1 MAKMLIKRI
10 ALLAF
15 FCVLIS
21 VNQLKAIGQSIS
33 FPSDTSDFIRDL
45 TTKFQKVGDADAAE
59 AKLVLS
65 AFTYQWTSNLL
76 ADSQKKQAKEV
87 YNLLNERKLEVAP
100 YYVLYFKVLTSLVKQ
115 TSTPGTFDLFHKSV
129 NYCLLSKTPSRTIL
143 KYLTQTDLL
152 INNNAFMQTNT
163 EAWYIRRGTYKF
175 AFDSVPNFLFS
186 AGSLACIVRNDSAC
200 IYDTKGS
207 YYPLSQIWTGKGGKV
222 YWDRTG
228 LGRDVVYAKL
238 ADYKID
244 TRTISYSAD
253 SVLFYHGGYFKKNLL
268 GRLEDK
274 AMVDITA
281 DKATFPMFAMYKGSQ
296 VYINLFKDIEFFGGF
311 SLQGARVIGKP
322 SADGFSR
329 IEIKHNNKPFISLK
343 STEFAIW
350 PDKFASARSS
360 ALIFI
365 DNDSIFHPAVQVRY
379 NLANNELLM
388 SRGEDGLS
396 QSPFFNTYHH
406 LDMFTEAVYWKLNED
421 IMSFEDIKGIR
432 TKSEALFES
441 SDFFSA
447 YRFDKMQGID
457 DVNPAMLVS
466 AYVRRRNTDRF
477 YTDEFA
483 TWAKKPVEQIKV
495 QLIKLANA
503 GFLSFDIDNNFAII
517 QPRLNEYLAA
527 RSGVKDS
534 DIIQFKSN
542 VEKGSNAQLDLKNFR
557 LSIEGVNKV
566 MLSDSQYVY
575 VVPRDG
581 KVIVNRNRDFSFKG
595 RVHAGLFD
603 FLANECTFRY
613 DKFSLSIPQID
624 SAMMV
629 VPAWNLDA
637 NGFRPFVR
645 VKNVLADMNGE
656 LFIDSP
662 DSKSGR
668 KMLHQYPLLI
678 SKDTSYVYFER
689 KDIVNGIY
697 KRKNFFFEVNPFSM
711 DSINSLPMGRLQFEG
726 TLKSGGIFPDLT
738 ETISVQKDYSL
749 GFKKVIPEP
758 GLAVYGGKGNYSDTL
773 ILSNRGLRGSG
784 RLKYLS
790 SLTESADFL
799 FAPDSTSA
807 TVKNF
812 QLTKVEGAV
821 EFPDAQVKGAYV
833 KWSPGNDL
841 MTVQNAKSD
850 SINMFNNSAKLIGTL
865 EVTPTGLKGKGKF
878 SFENAEVTS
887 LNYHFKTTSFTS
899 DTSDFRLLT
908 DDRSKD
914 ALRVHVFKT
923 AIDFGT
929 RQGHFIATGDGALME
944 FPFIQY
950 NCVVNEFDWLMNKKQ
965 LQLTNKTSFSREK
978 YYQMKPDEL
987 LAYDPGREI
996 YVSTDPKQDS
1006 LSFFALRGLYDLDSN
1021 YLEVEDARI
1030 IKVADAAI
1038 FPFNGKLS
1046 IGHNG
1051 LISQLKQAEILANRT
1066 SLYHRFYNATVNI
1079 GSRKRY
1085 SAYGLYDYIPSD
1097 GDVTSLEM
1105 NKIEVNSKGETFAG
1119 TAISDSMNFMLN
1131 KYFRFVGNMAVN
1143 ASSKLINF
1151 EGGFGFVHDCNTLPH
1166 EWVKLKAQLDS
1177 KNIVIPIA
1185 DITENT
1191 GSGKLRVSLYYS
1203 TTENTVMPGFFAK
1216 AENIT
1221 DPDIIKSGGFI
1232 TYFPQTSEYWVADS
1246 AVFRNQM
1253 LPGNKLI
1260 LNTSRCI
1267 LSGIGQLQV
1276 ATNLGRLQ
1284 MKSAGEINYY
1294 SITDSTSLNI
1304 FSALDFFFQADAL
1317 KILADALN
1325 ASTAKGTDVAATSYT
1340 RSLREFAGKNEAEK
1354 ILSEL
1359 SLYGQYRRFP
1369 EILDHTLVLTGLQM
1383 SWNKDLRSFISK
1395 GQIGIGNI
1403 GKISVNKQVKGYL
1416 EIGKRRSGD
1425 IINLYIEPEEN
1436 QWYYFS
1442 YANGTMQVISS
1453 NKAFNDKLSGLKEDQ
1468 RLIKGEKGLPTYQ
1481 FILGTN
1487 DKKSTFLRK
1496 MKQVTGEE

>member
-1 MAKMLIKRI
+1 MKDLLKKRI
-10 ALLAF
+10 ALVAL
-15 FCVLIS
+15 FCLLIS
-21 VNQLKAIGQSIS
+21 AIQVNAQEQSVGFS
-33 FPSDTSDFIRDL
+33 ADTSKFIEEL
-45 TTKFQKVGDADAAE
+45 TLKFRNVGDADKDE
-59 AKLVLS
+59 AKLALS
-65 AFTYQWTSNLL
+65 TFTYQWTSGLL
-76 ADSQKKQAKEV
+76 TNIQKKQAHSV
-87 YNLLNERKLEVAP
+87 CVAFNEHKLEVAP
-100 YYVLYFKVLTSLVKQ
+100 YYVLYFKVLTTMVKQ
-115 TSTPGTFDLFHKSV
+115 SSSTGTFDIFHKSV
-129 NYCLLSKTPSRTIL
+129 NYCLLSKTASRTIL
-143 KYLTQTDLL
+143 KYLTQTELL
-152 INNNAFMQTNT
+152 IRSNAFMQTNT
-163 EAWYIRRGTYKF
+163 EAWYVRRGTYKF
-175 AFDSVPNFLFS
+175 AYDTVPYFVFS

-207 YYPLSQIWTGKGGKV
+207 YYPLTQIWTGKGGKV

-268 GRLEDK
+268 GKFEDK

-281 DKATFPMFAMYKGSQ
+281 ENATFPKFTMYKGSQ
-296 VYINLFKDIEFFGGF
+296 VYISLFKDIEFFGGF

-322 SADGFSR
+322 SADGFAR

-350 PDKFASARSS
+350 PDKFATARASAM
-360 ALIFI
+360 IFI
-365 DNDSIFHPAVQVRY
+365 EDDSIFHPAVQVRY

-396 QSPFFNTYHH
+396 QSPFFDTYHR
-406 LDMFTEAVYWKLNED
+406 LDMYTEAIYWKLNED
-421 IMSFEDIKGIR
+421 IMSFEDIKGVR

-441 SDFFSA
+441 SDYFSA
-447 YRFDKMQGID
+447 YLFDKMQGID
-457 DVNPAMLVS
+457 DVNPAVLVS

-503 GFLSFDIDNNFAII
+503 GFIYFDIDNNFAIV

-527 RSGVKDS
+527 HSGVKDS
-534 DIIQFKSN
+534 DIIQFKSY
-542 VEKGSNAQLDLKNFR
+542 VEKGSNAQLDLKNLR
-557 LSIEGVNKV
+557 LSIEGVSQI

-581 KVIVNRNRDFSFKG
+581 KVIVNKNRDFSFKG

-603 FLANECTFRY
+603 FLANECTFQY
-613 DKFSLSIPQID
+613 EKFSLSMPKID
-624 SAMMV
+624 SAMMI

-637 NGFRPFVR
+637 NGFRPFVK
-645 VKNVLADMNGE
+645 VKNVLSNINGE

-668 KMLHQYPLLI
+668 KMQHQYPLLV

-697 KRKNFFFEVNPFSM
+697 KRKNFFFEINPFTM
-711 DSINSLPMGRLQFEG
+711 DSINSLPPGRLQFEG
-726 TLKSGGIFPDLT
+726 TFVSAGIFPDIA
-738 ETISVQKDYSL
+738 EIISVQKDYSL
-749 GFKKVIPEP
+749 GFKKVLSEP
-758 GLAVYGGKGNYSDTL
+758 GLPVYAGKGNYSDTL

-784 RLKYLS
+784 RLNYLS
-790 SLTESADFL
+790 SVTESSDFL

-807 TVKNF
+807 RVKNF
-812 QLTKVEGAV
+812 QLARVNGAV
-821 EFPDAQVKGAYV
+821 EFPDAQVKDAYI
-833 KWSPGNDL
+833 KWSPSSDK
-841 MTVQNAKSD
+841 MIVQNSKND
-850 SINMFNNSAKLIGTL
+850 SISMFNNSAKLIGSL
-865 EVTPTGLKGKGKF
+865 EVTPKGLKGNGKF

-887 LNYHFKTTSFTS
+887 RNYSFKSASFTS

-908 DDRSKD
+908 DDRTKD

-944 FPFIQY
+944 FPFIQF
-950 NCVVNEFDWLMNKKQ
+950 NCVVNEFDWLMDKKQ
-965 LQLTNKTSFSREK
+965 LQLINKTSFSREK
-978 YYQMKPDEL
+978 YYQLKPDEL
-987 LAYDPGREI
+987 LAFDPGKEI

-1006 LSFFALRGLYDLDSN
+1006 ISFFALHGLYDLESN

-1038 FPFNGKLS
+1038 FPYNGKLS
-1046 IGHNG
+1046 IGRNG
-1051 LISQLKQAEILANRT
+1051 RITQLKQAEILANRT

-1085 SAYGLYDYIPSD
+1085 TANGLYDYTPSD
-1097 GDVTSLEM
+1097 GDVTTLEM

-1119 TAISDSMNFMLN
+1119 AAISDSMNFMLN
-1131 KYFRFVGNMAVN
+1131 KYFRFKGNMEVN

-1151 EGGFGFVHDCNTLPH
+1151 EGGFGFVHDCNSLQQ
-1166 EWVKLKAQLDS
+1166 EWVKMRAKLDS
-1177 KNIVIPIA
+1177 KNIVIPVA
-1185 DITENT
+1185 DMTENT
-1191 GSGKLRVSLYYS
+1191 GSGKLRVSIYYS
-1203 TTENTVMPGFFAK
+1203 TTENAVMPGFFSK

-1221 DPDIIKSGGFI
+1221 DPDIIKSGGFV
-1232 TYFPQTSEYWVADS
+1232 TYIPEKHEYWVADS
-1246 AVFRNQM
+1246 AIFRNQQ
-1253 LPGNKLI
+1253 LAGNKLK

-1267 LSGIGQLQV
+1267 LSGEGQLQV

-1294 SITDSTSLNI
+1294 SITDSTSINMMT
-1304 FSALDFFFQADAL
+1304 AMDFFFQDEAL
-1317 KILADALN
+1317 KVLADALN
-1325 ASTAKGTDVAATSYT
+1325 ASAAKGTDVAAANYT
-1340 RSLREFAGKNEAEK
+1340 RSLREFVGRNDADK

-1359 SLYGQYRRFP
+1359 NMYGQYRKFP
-1369 EILDHTLVLTGLQM
+1369 EALDHTLVLTGLQM
-1383 SWNKDLRSFISK
+1383 SWNKDLRSFISS
-1395 GQIGIGNI
+1395 GPIGIGNI
-1403 GKISVNKQVKGYL
+1403 GKLPVNKQVKGYL

-1425 IINLYIEPEEN
+1425 IINLYFEPEDK

-1453 NKAFNDKLSGLKEDQ
+1453 NQAFNEKLSGLKEAQ

-1481 FILGTN
+1481 FILGTAE
-1487 DKKSTFLRK
+1487 KKATFLRK
-1496 MKQVTGEE
+1496 MKQAAGEE